1 MSQSPEPS
9 PAATRVDPNRP
20 STAAFVTGWLLTIL
34 PAAGLIFSGV
44 MKLIQPGPPEEVAK
58 YLDPI
63 GWKLEQMVGLGI
75 LELTCVI
82 IYLIPQTAVLGAI
95 LVTGYIGSIIATHV
109 RVGDFGIVPFIIVG
123 VLIWLG
129 LFLRY
134 RGCDGS
140 FRSSFEAIRL
150 HVHFGWLAAQS
161 ISPVRPTCQR
171 VGQTYQWL
179 VRAYAFHVRAQ
190 MQSSC
195 AFYIRRV
202 SLPHRL
208 ISH

>member
-1 MSQSPEPS
+1 MSQSPEPN

-34 PAAGLIFSGV
+34 PAAALIFSAV

-95 LVTGYIGSIIATHV
+95 LVTGYIGGIIATHV
-109 RVGDFGIVPFIIVG
+109 RVGDFGIVPFIIIG
-123 VLIWLG
+123 VLTWLG

-134 RGCDGS
+134 P
-140 FRSSFEAIRL
+140 RL
-150 HVHFGWLAAQS
+150 
-161 ISPVRPTCQR
+161 
-171 VGQTYQWL
+171 
-179 VRAYAFHVRAQ
+179 
-190 MQSSC
+190 
-195 AFYIRRV
+195 RRIIPFM
-202 SLPHRL
+202 L
-208 ISH
+208 